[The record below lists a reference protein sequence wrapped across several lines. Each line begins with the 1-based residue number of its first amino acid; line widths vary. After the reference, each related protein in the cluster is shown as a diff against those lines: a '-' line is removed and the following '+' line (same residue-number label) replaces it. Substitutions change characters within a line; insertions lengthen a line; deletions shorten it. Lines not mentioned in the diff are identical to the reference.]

1 MNCYEAID
9 LMGDA
14 LENRVPSPSRPGF
27 DEHLG
32 ECPACRV
39 YLEQLRTTV
48 CALAHLPR
56 RRDTGALTS
65 ELLAAF
71 RNRPR

>member
-14 LENRVPSPSRPGF
+14 LENRVPPESRPGF

-39 YLEQLRTTV
+39 YLSQLRTTV
-48 CALAHLPR
+48 SALARLPR
-56 RRDTGALTS
+56 RRDSGGLTS